1 MHFPVASLTTPLS
14 SLHTL
19 HSQTLPAASFLWDNV
34 LLLVSSLPSFYHS
47 KQLSTSPILQAAPP
61 SLYSSLARIFST
73 SLFFCLHVTPFHFC
87 SRMLTWTFSC
97 LNISGE
103 TPGWPQEAQIGALED
118 AQGCHSSITGHT
130 CGKKLKCEA
139 ESPSSG
145 NCFIF
150 NVTVCQPYYFEY
162 FLPALERNLSHIQ
175 VLKIASLLQLSPQT
189 IEDIHPSRGCFR
201 DESIPAV
208 SIVIT
213 CAGRSTSSLTCTEV
227 SRGPLRTPFCPVAV
241 AASEM
246 DRFSDWKFGFWT
258 MFSSSTHSASPS
270 QWCFS
275 FVFLSCILLGTN
287 TGHHPASPRLDTN
300 DFYLLFPLLPVS
312 LVCSLPPI
320 C

>member
-1 MHFPVASLTTPLS
+1 M
-14 SLHTL
+14 
-19 HSQTLPAASFLWDNV
+19 
-34 LLLVSSLPSFYHS
+34 
-47 KQLSTSPILQAAPP
+47 
-61 SLYSSLARIFST
+61 T
-73 SLFFCLHVTPFHFC
+73 SLFSCVHATPFHFY
-87 SRMLTWTFSC
+87 SRMQTGTFSC
-97 LNISGE
+97 LSISGE

-118 AQGCHSSITGHT
+118 AQGCRSSITGHT

-150 NVTVCQPYYFEY
+150 NVIVCQPYYFEY

-189 IEDIHPSRGCFR
+189 IEDIHPSRGCFW

-213 CAGRSTSSLTCTEV
+213 CAGRSTSSLTCIEV

-246 DRFSDWKFGFWT
+246 DQFSDWKLEFWT
-258 MFSSSTHSASPS
+258 MFSASTHSASPS

-275 FVFLSCILLGTN
+275 FVCLSCILLGTN
-287 TGHHPASPRLDTN
+287 TWHHPASPRVDIN
-300 DFYLLFPLLPVS
+300 DFYSFPLLPVS
-312 LVCSLPPI
+312 LVCSPPPI